1 MKYYELVVTTKLN
14 VTVDYKDQAEFIG
27 KQINKS
33 LLGDEYL
40 KERHT
45 KNTFKHYVF
54 SGFYPV
60 EPRKPS
66 LADHVYVFRI
76 RSMSKRIALGLKKC
90 LENFKT
96 DEIQVLAVQVIEK
109 SRKHI
114 KQLYTLT
121 PAIMTIS
128 PKNHWIVGQD
138 IDLLLTAINNNL
150 KRKHKDLY
158 GKEIPDHVDIIKS
171 IEIINE
177 MPIILNYKEG
187 KMFCNKFR
195 ILVNEDPYSQM
206 LATIALGSGLLE
218 KNSAIGCG
226 FCLAD

>member
-1 MKYYELVVTTKLN
+1 
-14 VTVDYKDQAEFIG
+14 
-27 KQINKS
+27 
-33 LLGDEYL
+33 
-40 KERHT
+40 
-45 KNTFKHYVF
+45 
-54 SGFYPV
+54 
-60 EPRKPS
+60 
-66 LADHVYVFRI
+66 
-76 RSMSKRIALGLKKC
+76 
-90 LENFKT
+90 
-96 DEIQVLAVQVIEK
+96 
-109 SRKHI
+109 
-114 KQLYTLT
+114 
-121 PAIMTIS
+121 MTIS

-150 KRKHKDLY
+150 KESIKTSMVRDTRPCRH
-158 GKEIPDHVDIIKS
+158 HKS